1 MDSIL
6 DAATTF
12 EQLGIIAVL
21 FVVIVFM
28 GLMLKSLYKQEKAC
42 QEERL
47 RDAEDR
53 ADLRQE
59 LGALATKVEMMH
71 QLHHQTLMTRG
82 GDSDI

>member
-6 DAATTF
+6 GSASNF
-12 EQLGIIAVL
+12 EQLGIVAVL

-28 GLMLKSLYKQEKAC
+28 GLMLKSIYKQERAC
-42 QEERL
+42 QDERL
-47 RDAEDR
+47 RDSEDR

-71 QLHHQTLMTRG
+71 QLHRETLRSRG
-82 GDSDI
+82 GGQ